1 VPLMSGS
8 AASRALWLSWDR
20 PAVGRRPAPAQHLPD
35 ADPRGV
41 PVKDSRTSGDS
52 RRRGKPSVE
61 RCSYCNQ
68 LTILVNSD
76 LNRSNRGAEVV
87 PPPETAAGD
96 CGLDEKA
103 APLGSSNPAD
113 PVDELQ
119 AADLSSMAAAGPSA
133 IESYGR
139 EPHGPLVRFEI
150 TGPDGVRVS
159 FPIRCG
165 LVATGG
171 ES

>member
-1 VPLMSGS
+1 M
-8 AASRALWLSWDR
+8 
-20 PAVGRRPAPAQHLPD
+20 
-35 ADPRGV
+35 
-41 PVKDSRTSGDS
+41 KDSRTSGDS

-76 LNRSNRGAEVV
+76 LNRSNRGAELV

-96 CGLDEKA
+96 CGLKEKA
-103 APLGSSNPAD
+103 APLGSSNPVD

-133 IESYGR
+133 IESFGP
-139 EPHGPLVRFEI
+139 EPGDPPVRVEMS
-150 TGPDGVRVS
+150 GPDGKP
-159 FPIRCG
+159 FTFMLRCG
-165 LVATGG
+165 LFAAGG
-171 ES
+171 ERA